1 MTLEHTKPGD
11 FLAVFGLDSDYEI
24 HKLKVTRVTKTR
36 VFVKISDDYELCYNR
51 DGRRYGR
58 YSPSGH
64 AAPWDNVRHERA
76 RAEKRKALAYI
87 RDKSFLNNFQYG
99 QLTESQAAE
108 VMALLTTFGYPREL
122 HELEQ
127 KK

>member
-1 MTLEHTKPGD
+1 MTLAHTKPGD
-11 FLAVFGLDSDYEI
+11 FLAVFGLNSEYEI

-36 VFVKISDDYELCYNR
+36 VFVKLGEDYEVSYSR
-51 DGRRYGR
+51 DGRRCGR

-64 AAPWDNVRHERA
+64 AAPWDNVRHEHA

-99 QLTESQAAE
+99 CLNESQAAE
-108 VMALLTTFGYPREL
+108 VMALLTKFGYPRAL